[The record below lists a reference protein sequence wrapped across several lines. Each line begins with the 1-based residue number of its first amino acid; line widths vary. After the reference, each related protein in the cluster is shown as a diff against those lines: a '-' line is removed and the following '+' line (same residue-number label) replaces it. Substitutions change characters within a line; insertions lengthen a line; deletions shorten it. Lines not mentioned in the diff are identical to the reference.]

1 MRALPA
7 LVLMVCCAVGTMAR
21 ADGVVL
27 AGTIGNRAIL
37 LVNSSDP
44 KTVAPGETFQGV
56 RLVSLQDAVAVVEYG
71 GKRLT
76 LHMNTPVSIGGN
88 ADVAGSGKRIVLT
101 ADSRGHFLTAGT
113 INGRTVN
120 FMVDTGATTIVFSA
134 ADATLIGIDLANATP
149 VQMNTA
155 NGVVS
160 GYRLQLASVRVGDVE
175 LYDIAATVS
184 PQPMTYMLL
193 GNSFLNRFSMRRDG
207 DQMVLD
213 KRY

>member
-1 MRALPA
+1 VRTLPV
-7 LVLMVCCAVGTMAR
+7 LVLIACYAVGTMAR

-27 AGTIGNRAIL
+27 TGTIGNRAIL
-37 LVNSSDP
+37 LVNGSDP
-44 KTVAPGETFQGV
+44 KTVAPGDTFQGV
-56 RLVSLQDAVAVVEYG
+56 RLVSLQNEVAVVESG

-88 ADVAGSGKRIVLT
+88 AGAAGSGKRIVLT

-113 INGRTVN
+113 INGHTVN
-120 FMVDTGATTIVFSA
+120 FLVDTGATTVAFSA
-134 ADATLIGIDLANATP
+134 ADATRIGIDLANATP

-155 NGVVS
+155 NGVAS

-184 PQPMTYMLL
+184 PQPMSYMLL